1 MSCLVH
7 FTCINHVA
15 QWRRNYE
22 ERGYI
27 APPSSG
33 LVPPGP
39 PSQRCGLC
47 QIFKQTTLTTRLYK
61 VLTNL
66 CPLPTY
72 ENVPTCLTLP
82 PLGVAKYCDERLFVF
97 VCVFASVSPERYV
110 RSSSNSLCM
119 LSMAVA
125 RFFGGGAAI
134 CYVFPVL

>member
-7 FTCINHVA
+7 FTCINLVA

-22 ERGYI
+22 DRGYI
-27 APPSSG
+27 VPPSSG
-33 LVPPGP
+33 LVPPVP

-66 CPLPTY
+66 Y
-72 ENVPTCLTLP
+72 P
-82 PLGVAKYCDERLFVF
+82 PHLRKRSDVLDVAPIGVAKYCDERLFVF